1 MPLSPL
7 VAARR
12 ALVSL
17 LLAFARAYNF
27 TVDVNRDSED
37 KEVKAAVRKACRH
50 VHPDKGGSTADQS
63 RLNVERAR
71 VRLSTAAFL
80 RTGTLE
86 YRYAV
91 MKVRSLLKQRQKKTH
106 THKTRKRRDAQ
117 THAHTDMHTN
127 IHKHTHTNSNRH
139 HHCANMFV
147 NPPPHPPR
155 ILAEFFF
162 ISAVRFQDYPLLNN
176 SISL

>member
-1 MPLSPL
+1 MKNQTVLFRNRPRTEIIKPFHSRFLFLFFKKRAKLSSRWCGNSSFSLPPVAVLAPRQNCRLLSTLSPPSAMPLSPL

-27 TVDVNRDSED
+27 TVEVNRDSED

-86 YRYAV
+86 YRVGIPAFHYH
-91 MKVRSLLKQRQKKTH
+91 L
-106 THKTRKRRDAQ
+106 
-117 THAHTDMHTN
+117 
-127 IHKHTHTNSNRH
+127 
-139 HHCANMFV
+139 
-147 NPPPHPPR
+147 
-155 ILAEFFF
+155 
-162 ISAVRFQDYPLLNN
+162 
-176 SISL
+176 